1 MSMTSCAIRFEAN
14 RDYLLYTGGGQ
25 MTATSMMGEGA
36 QETPFPSAWKDLG
49 KLPVYVV
56 GGCDPTRIVEP
67 DDPELAYLRA
77 GPKGDGWIEGRV
89 VQNYPTYSF
98 RDAIPV
104 RDAVLSI
111 RAPGFENTVPIGADG
126 TFRVGSVPPGTP
138 TVTIR
143 SETLGVAKLR
153 SAVRVP
159 PGGCAVVNASF
170 ETNSTI
176 SGKVIGPD
184 GKPAAGIRVE
194 LGELR
199 SSGKPHVVPQTWA
212 NTDER
217 GDFEISNVPV
227 APVVLAAN
235 LNGAPSTRM
244 PFDPVYVPGVQ
255 ELSAAQVFR
264 VPVNSVVAGV
274 TLQLPRPLPFRT
286 LYVDVV
292 WPDGSAAI
300 QGARATAEFDGARAA
315 FEDAP
320 EATNRVALSL
330 ALGRIYD
337 IEADWLNW
345 DVGRPMLT
353 VDGMAPVKVNFTQD
367 GQVVQLKLRASRPK

>member
-1 MSMTSCAIRFEAN
+1 
-14 RDYLLYTGGGQ
+14 
-25 MTATSMMGEGA
+25 
-36 QETPFPSAWKDLG
+36 
-49 KLPVYVV
+49 
-56 GGCDPTRIVEP
+56 
-67 DDPELAYLRA
+67 
-77 GPKGDGWIEGRV
+77 
-89 VQNYPTYSF
+89 
-98 RDAIPV
+98 
-104 RDAVLSI
+104 
-111 RAPGFENTVPIGADG
+111 
-126 TFRVGSVPPGTP
+126 
-138 TVTIR
+138 
-143 SETLGVAKLR
+143 
-153 SAVRVP
+153 
-159 PGGCAVVNASF
+159 
-170 ETNSTI
+170 
-176 SGKVIGPD
+176 
-184 GKPAAGIRVE
+184 
-194 LGELR
+194 
-199 SSGKPHVVPQTWA
+199 
-212 NTDER
+212 
-217 GDFEISNVPV
+217 
-227 APVVLAAN
+227 
-235 LNGAPSTRM
+235 M